1 MIATASA
8 AALVTTSGR
17 MPKSEEVA
25 HMNMNPIPI
34 PQKWSDGGLV
44 TVEKFCDLIRTPQR
58 AVRDWR

>member
-1 MIATASA
+1 
-8 AALVTTSGR
+8 